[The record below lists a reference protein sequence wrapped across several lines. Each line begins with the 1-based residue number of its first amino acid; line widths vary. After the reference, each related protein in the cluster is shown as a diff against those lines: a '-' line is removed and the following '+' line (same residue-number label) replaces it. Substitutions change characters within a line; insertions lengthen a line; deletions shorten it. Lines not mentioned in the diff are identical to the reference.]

1 MSEQR
6 DYWGFEGKAY
16 VTADGNYGSDIII
29 IFNINDLNEYQWEQ
43 LDLQI
48 DRERIIYVQ
57 KILDGED
64 VSPMEG

>member
-1 MSEQR
+1 MAQK

-16 VTADGNYGSDIII
+16 VTEDGNYGSDIVI
-29 IFNINDLNEYQWEQ
+29 IFNKDDLTDYQWEQ
-43 LDLQI
+43 LSIQI
-48 DRERIIYVQ
+48 DREKLVYVQ